1 MSLNLNSIAQSS
13 ASLRIH
19 HAAMRIF
26 AELGG
31 TTLSI
36 SDVAKEAGLS
46 RGTVYNNLP
55 QPEHLFASVCEMIGK
70 ELDTSFEAVTA
81 EMRDPAE
88 RVSAVIRLSLRRTH
102 EEPDWGRFLARYAAI
117 DPEIGSFWG
126 RIPKAELKRGAES
139 GRFHFQRKQSASVA
153 AVVGGSTLGAMSL
166 VLDGHRTWR
175 QAGSETAE
183 IVLRGI
189 GVPVAEAEAISQQ
202 TLTPLPRLSMFES
215 LTTA

>member
-88 RVSAVIRLSLRRTH
+88 STVRGMHQKVTDMSRGPL
-102 EEPDWGRFLARYAAI
+102 
-117 DPEIGSFWG
+117 GSGW
-126 RIPKAELKRGAES
+126 
-139 GRFHFQRKQSASVA
+139 
-153 AVVGGSTLGAMSL
+153 T
-166 VLDGHRTWR
+166 
-175 QAGSETAE
+175 SE
-183 IVLRGI
+183 G
-189 GVPVAEAEAISQQ
+189 
-202 TLTPLPRLSMFES
+202 
-215 LTTA
+215 